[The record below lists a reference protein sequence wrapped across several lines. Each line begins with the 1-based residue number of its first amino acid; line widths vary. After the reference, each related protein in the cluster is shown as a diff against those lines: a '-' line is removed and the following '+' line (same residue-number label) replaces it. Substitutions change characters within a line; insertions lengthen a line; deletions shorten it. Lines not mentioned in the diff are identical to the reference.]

1 MTFRSIAKPRDQ
13 GVTFVELF
21 FDLVFVFS
29 VTQLVEL
36 LHHDLSWQAVGQMI
50 LIFWLIWWAWT
61 QFAWSLN
68 TADTEE
74 PFVQLAV
81 LLATGVAFF
90 MAVGVP
96 QAFADGALW
105 FAVPYIVVRIIGNLV
120 IYIVS
125 LEHPSFRAGLRT
137 WITLSAVGVG
147 AVLLGAIL
155 GGAAQYWLWGL
166 AIVLDVF
173 AADVGGR
180 REDYD
185 WDMRPAHFTERHG
198 LFVIIALGETL
209 ILAAGAV
216 TVTLWSGQLLT
227 VALLSVAI
235 SGGLWWTYFR
245 RASSAIEDAISTAP
259 ASKQASIAVES
270 YSFTHFVMLGGV
282 IAYAAAI
289 EQAITHPGEALPLAE
304 SWALAV
310 GVILFVSG
318 MSFAQWRANG
328 KVSMQRVMIN
338 IATGAAIVAS
348 AGLDASITLSVAL
361 VGIVAIA
368 VLEK

>member
-1 MTFRSIAKPRDQ
+1 MISRSIAKPKDQ

-74 PFVQLAV
+74 PLVQLAV

-96 QAFADGALW
+96 QAFANGALW
-105 FAVPYIVVRIIGNLV
+105 FAVPYILVRIIGNLV

-125 LEHPSFRAGLRT
+125 LEHPSFQTGLRT
-137 WITLSAVGVG
+137 WITLSAAGIA
-147 AVLLGAIL
+147 AVLLGALL
-155 GGAAQYWLWGL
+155 GGAIQYWLWGL

-209 ILAAGAV
+209 ILAASAV
-216 TVTLWSGQLLT
+216 SETLWSGKLLT

-245 RASSAIEDAISTAP
+245 RASPAIEHAIVTAP
-259 ASKQASIAVES
+259 ESKQAAIAVES
-270 YSFTHFVMLGGV
+270 YSFTHFVMLAGV

-289 EQAITHPGEALPLAE
+289 EQAITHPGVALPIAE
-304 SWALAV
+304 TWALAV
-310 GVILFVSG
+310 GVILFVTG
-318 MSFAQWRANG
+318 MSFAQWRATGNY
-328 KVSMQRVMIN
+328 SMPRVMLN
-338 IATGAAIVAS
+338 VATGIAIVAS
-348 AGLDASITLSVAL
+348 IGLDVSLSLSIAL
-361 VGIVAIA
+361 VGIVVIA
-368 VLEK
+368 VMEK